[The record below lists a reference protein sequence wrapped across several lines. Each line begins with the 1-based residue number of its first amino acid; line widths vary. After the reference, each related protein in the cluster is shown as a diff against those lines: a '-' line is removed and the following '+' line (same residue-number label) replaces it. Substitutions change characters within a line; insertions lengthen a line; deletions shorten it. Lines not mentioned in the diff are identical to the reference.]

1 MEKNVRR
8 IMVSIPSEIANQINE
23 VKKADFYD
31 RSYAELYRYIL
42 ALGLEK
48 IQEISQPE

>member
-1 MEKNVRR
+1 MEKNSKR
-8 IMVSIPSEIANQINE
+8 IMVSIPNEVSEQINV

-42 ALGLEK
+42 SLGLEK
-48 IQEISQPE
+48 LQEKSNDK